1 MMVFKEILSY
11 AKAYNTMNESL
22 KWLKLGLMGLKR
34 GPNRLKMNITWVKV
48 AFEDLFG
55 PLLYD

>member
-1 MMVFKEILSY
+1 MMNFKEILSY

-34 GPNRLKMNITWVKV
+34 GPNRLKMNIT
-48 AFEDLFG
+48 
-55 PLLYD
+55 